1 VDLFSGCGG
10 MTLGFE
16 QAGFDVVAAFD
27 NWKPAVEVYKAN
39 FKHPI
44 TQIDLNE
51 DEAQELINEE
61 KPDVIVGGPPC
72 QDFSIAG
79 GRDFSGKR
87 ANLTLRFAEIVI
99 NAKPNFFV
107 MENVYNIQGTPV
119 LSKVLDQFSKAGYG
133 LTHGIFDASLMNV
146 PQRRKRYFV
155 IGELGGES
163 DGLRTLIEKSLAKK
177 SLTVREYL
185 GDKLKT
191 DFYYMHPRSY
201 ARRAVFSIDEPSSTI
216 RGVNRPIPQ
225 TYKFHNADAAKS
237 MDKVRALSSTERGL
251 LQTFPED
258 FIFLGPKTSVEQM
271 IGNAVP
277 VNMANFIAQRIM
289 EKIRGKSN

>member
-1 VDLFSGCGG
+1 
-10 MTLGFE
+10 
-16 QAGFDVVAAFD
+16 VAAFD

-51 DEAQELINEE
+51 DEALDLIQAE

-99 NAKPNFFV
+99 DTKPKYFV

-119 LSKVLDQFSKAGYG
+119 LSKVLEQFSEAGYG
-133 LTHGIFDASLMNV
+133 LTHGVFDASLMNV
-146 PQRRKRYFV
+146 PQKRKRYFV
-155 IGELGGES
+155 IGELDGQN
-163 DGLRTLIEKSLAKK
+163 DGLRELIEKSMAKE

-185 GDKLKT
+185 GNKLKT

-201 ARRAVFSIDEPSSTI
+201 ARRAVFSVDEPSATI

-237 MDKVRALSSTERGL
+237 FDKIRALNSVERGL

-258 FIFLGPKTSVEQM
+258 FVFLGPKTSVEQM

-277 VNMANFIAQRIM
+277 VNMANFIAQRLM